1 MKATED
7 FLETALYAHIL
18 TAAKQIIKTTDKVGD
33 CDMVAK
39 SLVEQFVK
47 VSLPCDEALLHEI
60 TCNDFVHAYAVDF
73 LTTGLL
79 WQGFRDAIRCG
90 DGNRILTYWK
100 FLIVIFKNEHHHNY
114 AKEGFLLLAQSL
126 VLSARKTAELK
137 WCRTVNTHG
146 RAGKNIPVD
155 LHMEHLNRQ
164 LKDMIHNLGSNI
176 TPESVQRI
184 SKALGAVSDI
194 CSNFEETTKIS
205 AVSNFHS
212 RPSLEKDLVQLQE
225 QLEKELVFEV
235 KQYREHQGFKKHKPL
250 LSSINW
256 KTMKDWVKQK
266 LLDYDVYNCQ

>member
-33 CDMVAK
+33 CNMVAK

-47 VSLPCDEALLHEI
+47 VSLPCDEALLHEM

-146 RAGKNIPVD
+146 RAGKNIPID
-155 LHMEHLNRQ
+155 LHMEHLNCQ
-164 LKDMIHNLGSNI
+164 LKDMIRNLGSNRVC
-176 TPESVQRI
+176 SVFQSHWGLFQIFAPILKRQRKSLLYQTFI
-184 SKALGAVSDI
+184 QGHLLR
-194 CSNFEETTKIS
+194 KIYS
-205 AVSNFHS
+205 AVT
-212 RPSLEKDLVQLQE
+212 RTAGE
-225 QLEKELVFEV
+225 
-235 KQYREHQGFKKHKPL
+235 RAGF
-250 LSSINW
+250 
-256 KTMKDWVKQK
+256 
-266 LLDYDVYNCQ
+266 